1 MRKDGR
7 TASVSLGRPWGVPGS
22 ISRCH
27 LILCPSY
34 CCFVGTVHADNA
46 IPCPCSG
53 SRGAKS
59 DLLPD
64 SPNSSPAASLGVSRG
79 RSTDLLA
86 TPLQGCRKTPRN
98 LEPEPG
104 DPAETLSH
112 ESIWIKE

>member
-7 TASVSLGRPWGVPGS
+7 TASVSLGRPWGVPRS

-34 CCFVGTVHADNA
+34 CCFVGTVHTDNA

-64 SPNSSPAASLGVSRG
+64 SPNSSPRSLSEGKQGAIHRSPCYTTPGVQENPQEFGAGAWRPC
-79 RSTDLLA
+79 RD
-86 TPLQGCRKTPRN
+86 PLPQIH
-98 LEPEPG
+98 L
-104 DPAETLSH
+104 D
-112 ESIWIKE
+112 